1 MLKFYIYFLIFFFFN
16 ASYSEDII
24 NKKTIKFIFG
34 SCSNQNKLMP
44 HWNYINSYKPDY
56 LILLGDNV
64 YGDFNNSDATNL
76 QNAYRVLDNDKYF
89 RLLKETTDIFSI
101 WDDHDYGKNDGG
113 KNWIYKEKAKKL
125 FLDFYNV
132 NENDERRKREGLYK
146 SWEIY
151 NSVKIKVIALDT
163 RYFKDEFTINRNINI
178 KKKYV
183 SDYNNKKTILGK
195 KQWNWVSNEFNTDYD
210 ILLILSSIQ
219 ILSKNHGWE
228 KWNNFPHER
237 NKIINLIKNSKRP
250 TIILSGDR
258 HVGGIY
264 KLNDKIYEIT
274 SSSLNQSEFNSIEN
288 DQLLIGKIIT
298 KNNFGFMKINTK
310 EKVVDIQLR
319 EGFFNENKILSKI
332 QIKF

>member
-16 ASYSEDII
+16 ASYSEDIV

-89 RLLKETTDIFSI
+89 KLLKETTDIFSI

-210 ILLILSSIQ
+210 ILIILSSIQ

-274 SSSLNQSEFNSIEN
+274 SSSFNQSEFNLIEN

-332 QIKF
+332 QIEF

>member
-1 MLKFYIYFLIFFFFN
+1 MLKIYIYFLIFFFFN
-16 ASYSEDII
+16 ASFSEDII

-89 RLLKETTDIFSI
+89 KLLKETTDIFSI

-132 NENDERRKREGLYK
+132 NENDERRRREGLYK

-210 ILLILSSIQ
+210 ILIILSSIQ

-274 SSSLNQSEFNSIEN
+274 SSSFNQSEFNLIEN

-332 QIKF
+332 QIEF

>member
-16 ASYSEDII
+16 ASYSEDIV

-76 QNAYRVLDNDKYF
+76 QNAYKVLDNDKYF

-183 SDYNNKKTILGK
+183 SNYNNKKTILGK

-274 SSSLNQSEFNSIEN
+274 SSSFNQSEFNLIEN

-332 QIKF
+332 QIEF

>member
-1 MLKFYIYFLIFFFFN
+1 MLKIYIYFLIFFFFN

-178 KKKYV
+178 KKKYI

-210 ILLILSSIQ
+210 ILIILSSIQ

-274 SSSLNQSEFNSIEN
+274 SSSFNQSEFNLIEN

-332 QIKF
+332 QIEF

>member
-1 MLKFYIYFLIFFFFN
+1 MLKIYIYFFIFFFLN

-24 NKKTIKFIFG
+24 NNKTIKFIFG

-163 RYFKDEFTINRNINI
+163 RYFKDEFTINKNINI
-178 KKKYV
+178 KKK
-183 SDYNNKKTILGK
+183 IC
-195 KQWNWVSNEFNTDYD
+195 
-210 ILLILSSIQ
+210 
-219 ILSKNHGWE
+219 
-228 KWNNFPHER
+228 
-237 NKIINLIKNSKRP
+237 
-250 TIILSGDR
+250 
-258 HVGGIY
+258 
-264 KLNDKIYEIT
+264 
-274 SSSLNQSEFNSIEN
+274 
-288 DQLLIGKIIT
+288 
-298 KNNFGFMKINTK
+298 FG
-310 EKVVDIQLR
+310 L
-319 EGFFNENKILSKI
+319 
-332 QIKF
+332 

>member
-16 ASYSEDII
+16 ASYSEDIV

-76 QNAYRVLDNDKYF
+76 QNAYKVLDNDKYF

-210 ILLILSSIQ
+210 ILIILSSIQ

-274 SSSLNQSEFNSIEN
+274 SSSFNQSEFNLIEN

-332 QIKF
+332 QIEF

>member
-16 ASYSEDII
+16 ASYSEDIV

-89 RLLKETTDIFSI
+89 KLLKETTDIFSI

-274 SSSLNQSEFNSIEN
+274 SSSFNQSEFNLIEN

-332 QIKF
+332 QIEF

>member
-16 ASYSEDII
+16 ASYSEDIV

-76 QNAYRVLDNDKYF
+76 QNAYKVLDNDKYF

-183 SDYNNKKTILGK
+183 SNYNNKKTILGK

-210 ILLILSSIQ
+210 ILIILSSIQ

-274 SSSLNQSEFNSIEN
+274 SSSFNQSEFNSIEN

-332 QIKF
+332 QIEF

>member
-16 ASYSEDII
+16 ASYSEDIV

-76 QNAYRVLDNDKYF
+76 QNAYKVLDNDKYF

-274 SSSLNQSEFNSIEN
+274 SSSFNQSEFNLIEN

-332 QIKF
+332 QIEF

>member
-16 ASYSEDII
+16 ASYSEDIV

-76 QNAYRVLDNDKYF
+76 QNAYKVLDNDKYF

-146 SWEIY
+146 SWEIN

-210 ILLILSSIQ
+210 ILIILSSIQ

-274 SSSLNQSEFNSIEN
+274 SSSFNQSEFNLIEN

-332 QIKF
+332 QIEF

>member
-1 MLKFYIYFLIFFFFN
+1 MLKIYIYFLIFFFFN
-16 ASYSEDII
+16 ASFSEDII

-89 RLLKETTDIFSI
+89 KLLKETTDIFSI

-274 SSSLNQSEFNSIEN
+274 SSSFNQSEFNLIEN

-332 QIKF
+332 QIEF

>member
-16 ASYSEDII
+16 ASYSEDIV

-44 HWNYINSYKPDY
+44 HWNHINSYKPDY

-89 RLLKETTDIFSI
+89 KLLKETTDIFSI

-146 SWEIY
+146 SWEIN

-274 SSSLNQSEFNSIEN
+274 SSSFNQSEFNLIEN

-332 QIKF
+332 QIEF